1 MNSTLAKLILSVFL
15 LFPALIQ
22 PALAQQFEKARIAV
36 VDMQQIMNELAVVK
50 DVNAQLKQLEDKAL
64 AELDAEEAR
73 LKEERAQIERQK
85 LLVTPEA
92 YTEKQAAFNRKIAEY
107 RAKTNDRAMQIQ
119 RTRVNSLNKVREQML
134 PLMRD
139 IVNEYGATVVLD
151 MSEVLFAEKPLNL
164 TEVVIERL
172 NKRLSK
178 IKVELAPVKK
188 S

>member
-1 MNSTLAKLILSVFL
+1 GTMNSTLAKLILSVFL

-85 LLVTPEA
+85 SLVTPEA

-107 RAKTNDRAMQIQ
+107 RAKTNDR
-119 RTRVNSLNKVREQML
+119 
-134 PLMRD
+134 
-139 IVNEYGATVVLD
+139 
-151 MSEVLFAEKPLNL
+151 
-164 TEVVIERL
+164 
-172 NKRLSK
+172 
-178 IKVELAPVKK
+178 
-188 S
+188 